1 MHFSVNDIKEMAPG
15 ATFDRGLQYYHQRR
29 ATIKQSYPGQ
39 SRFIAHV
46 KGSGR
51 NTYRVELSVENGILI
66 GDCSCPIATDCKHS
80 VAAALQWLQE
90 NKAGTSPVRSGSS
103 TSSSPTTITNPKQER
118 SALESWLTA
127 LPTALAKPE
136 DSLIPGRHYLLYE
149 LVIINAVVHVV
160 FKKAYLKKDGN
171 WSQITHYTPDYYS
184 LRWDM
189 PRHLQPLDLTI
200 LQLLPRISGYTACE
214 LSGEATRLALEH
226 MLDSNRLLLAG
237 QAVTRGR
244 PETVQWHW
252 GQTASHYELQAFI
265 AGRNQWLMIE
275 TVPPCYLDIESAAI
289 GELITPL
296 SALQLA
302 HLRRM
307 PPVPVDK
314 ISDVALQLRQV
325 FKPEQLAVP
334 VEVPEFIEVNQP
346 VPCLTLVLAQVF
358 PDARLPAALLHF
370 QYGAEYGAEYAA
382 ESCAPAYVTGAKTRY
397 EPRLIDGKHYQIH
410 RDFQQES
417 AYQDHLQGLGLLLF
431 NAVAEH
437 RYAWS
442 PELGSPDDLVP
453 FWQHF
458 IDTQIPELQRA
469 GWQIR
474 TADDFSLNVT
484 STAFDFAIQ
493 DEPNHWFEL
502 ALTLPLS
509 EGRQLNTAT
518 IVEMWL
524 SRGTPEKMLVVVD
537 GEWVQVD
544 TKALNTIRDLITEL
558 YSRKQLNKPIR
569 LAAFQVAQL
578 QDLPNLDDRAA
589 PLTRALLTQLQDFSG
604 IEALAVSPKLQAE
617 LRPYQQDG
625 LNWLA
630 FLWRYSLGGILADD
644 MGLGKTLQALA
655 FLQHLKDSG
664 ALTQPA
670 LIVAPTSLTGN
681 WMHETARFTPD
692 LKITLIHGPERA
704 AAFKEIKHSDVV
716 LTTYPLLLRDSKQY
730 EKHTFSVLI
739 LDEAQVI
746 KNPANKVT
754 QLVHK
759 VNSKMRLCL
768 TGTPLENHLG
778 ELWSLMDFVLPGL
791 LGGRKSFQEQFR
803 NPIEKSGNLDRQTAL
818 ARRVAPFMLRRT
830 KSQVVKELPAKT
842 EIVQYVELQGKQR
855 ALYESIRVSM
865 EKRIRDL
872 VASQGMQRSH
882 IQFLDALLKLRQAC
896 IDPRLV
902 KLEKAANIREH
913 AKLEW
918 LTATLPQ
925 LLEEGRSMLIFSQ
938 FTEVL
943 ALIEE
948 ELKILEIGYAK
959 LTGQTRKRQEA
970 IDLFQSGEVR
980 VFLISLK
987 AGGSGLNLTAADVV
1001 IHMDPWW
1008 NPAVENQ
1015 ATDRAHRIG
1024 QDKPVFVYKLVASDT
1039 VEERIQLMQQQK
1051 QALADNLFNEAG
1063 SIGQP
1068 VDKETLLSLLQ

>member
-1 MHFSVNDIKEMAPG
+1 MHFTINDIKEMAPG
-15 ATFDRGLQYYHQRR
+15 TTFDRGLQYYHQRR
-29 ATIKQSYPGQ
+29 ATIRQNYPEQ
-39 SRFIAHV
+39 SRFIASV
-46 KGSGR
+46 MGSGR
-51 NTYRVELSVENGILI
+51 NTYRVELSAENGILI
-66 GDCSCPIATDCKHS
+66 GDCSCPIGGDCKHA

-90 NKAGTSPVRSGSS
+90 NKAGTSTVQTS
-103 TSSSPTTITNPKQER
+103 TAIKQKP
-118 SALESWLTA
+118 SALESWLTE
-127 LPTALAKPE
+127 LPTALARPE
-136 DSLIPGRHYLLYE
+136 DSLIPGQHYLLYE
-149 LVIINAVVHVV
+149 LMIVKTQVHVA
-160 FKKAYLKKDGN
+160 FKKAYLKKDGK

-184 LRWDM
+184 LRWDT

-200 LQLLPRISGYTACE
+200 LQLLPRVSGYTTCE
-214 LSGEATRLALEH
+214 LSGEATRLALGH
-226 MLDSNRLLLAG
+226 MLESKRLLFAERTVHK
-237 QAVTRGR
+237 AA
-244 PETVQWHW
+244 PENVQWQWKKTTSDYALH
-252 GQTASHYELQAFI
+252 ACI
-265 AGRNQWLMIE
+265 KGRNQWLMIE
-275 TVPPCYLDIESAAI
+275 TIPPCYLDIDSAEI
-289 GELITPL
+289 GDLITPL
-296 SALQLA
+296 APQQFT
-302 HLRRM
+302 HLRKM

-314 ISDVALQLRQV
+314 IFDVALTLRQI
-325 FKPEQLAVP
+325 FKADQLSVP
-334 VEVPEFIEVNQP
+334 VEVPEIIHVTEP
-346 VPCLTLVLAQVF
+346 IPCLTLVAAQVY
-358 PDARLPAALLHF
+358 PDATLPAVLLH
-370 QYGAEYGAEYAA
+370 YEYAD
-382 ESCAPAYVTGAKTRY
+382 EVCPPTYVTGKEPTY
-397 EPRLIDGKHYQIH
+397 EPRQIDGKHLLIVRDFHREAQHIEQIH
-410 RDFQQES
+410 
-417 AYQDHLQGLGLLLF
+417 ALGLYLF
-431 NAVAEH
+431 DTLGGHAH
-437 RYAWS
+437 AWA
-442 PELGSPDDLVP
+442 PEPSTPEKLIP
-453 FWQHF
+453 FWEHF
-458 IDTQIPELQRA
+458 IDTHIPELEKL
-469 GWQIR
+469 GWKVNA
-474 TADDFSLNVT
+474 ADDFSLTVT
-484 STAFDFAIQ
+484 GTAFDFSIQ

-502 ALTLPLS
+502 ALTLPLNDGS
-509 EGRQLNTAT
+509 NLNTADV
-518 IVEMWL
+518 VEMWL
-524 SRGTPEKMLVVVD
+524 NRGAPAEMMVVVD
-537 GEWVQVD
+537 NQWLRVD
-544 TKALNTIRDLITEL
+544 TSPLGTIRDLLTEL

-589 PLTRALLTQLQDFSG
+589 PLTKGLLTQLQDFTG
-604 IEALAVSPKLQAE
+604 IEAIAVSPKLQAE

-630 FLWRYSLGGILADD
+630 FLRRYSLGGILADD

-692 LKITLIHGPERA
+692 LKITLIHGPDRA
-704 AAFKEIKHSDVV
+704 ATFKEIKRSDVV

-730 EKHTFSVLI
+730 EKHTFSVMI

-759 VNSKMRLCL
+759 VNSQMRLCL

-791 LGGRKSFQEQFR
+791 LGGRKTFQEQFR
-803 NPIEKSGNLDRQTAL
+803 SPIEKNGNLDRQTAL

-918 LTATLPQ
+918 LTETLPQ
-925 LLEEGRSMLIFSQ
+925 LLEEGRSILIFSQ

-948 ELKILEIGYAK
+948 ELKILNIGYAK

-970 IDLFQSGEVR
+970 IDLFQGGTVR

-1039 VEERIQLMQQQK
+1039 VEERIQQMQQQK

-1063 SIGQP
+1063 AVGQP
-1068 VDKETLLSLLQ
+1068 TDKETLLSLLSG

>member
-1 MHFSVNDIKEMAPG
+1 MHFTINDIKEMAPG
-15 ATFDRGLQYYHQRR
+15 ATFDRGVQYYHQRR
-29 ATIKQSYPGQ
+29 ATIKQNYPEQ
-39 SRFIAHV
+39 SRFIASV
-46 KGSGR
+46 MGSGR

-66 GDCSCPIATDCKHS
+66 GDCSCPIGVDCKHA

-90 NKAGTSPVRSGSS
+90 DKAGTSKAS
-103 TSSSPTTITNPKQER
+103 TITAITQKQEP
-118 SALESWLTA
+118 SALERWLSE
-127 LPTALAKPE
+127 LPAALARP
-136 DSLIPGRHYLLYE
+136 DDALIPGRHYLLYE
-149 LVIINAVVHVV
+149 LVIVQAQVHVT
-160 FKKAYLKKDGN
+160 FKKAYLKKDGK

-184 LRWDM
+184 LRWDA

-200 LQLLPRISGYTACE
+200 LQLLPRVSGYTSCE
-214 LSGEATRLALEH
+214 LRGEATRLALGH
-226 MLDSNRLLLAG
+226 MLESRRLLFGERTVHKA
-237 QAVTRGR
+237 A
-244 PETVQWHW
+244 PETVKWLW
-252 GQTASHYELQAFI
+252 EKTASAYALQARI
-265 AGRNQWLMIE
+265 EGRNQWLAIE
-275 TVPPCYLDIESAAI
+275 TVPPCYLDIESAEI

-296 SALQLA
+296 AAQQFV
-302 HLRRM
+302 HLRKM
-307 PPVPVDK
+307 PPVPVDTFLE
-314 ISDVALQLRQV
+314 VAVQLRQV
-325 FKPEQLAVP
+325 FKPDQLAFP
-334 VEVPEFIEVNQP
+334 VDVPEFIEVNQP
-346 VPCLTLVLAQVF
+346 VPYLTLVLAQVF
-358 PDARLPAALLHF
+358 PDARLPVALLHY
-370 QYGAEYGAEYAA
+370 QYAE
-382 ESCAPAYVTGAKTRY
+382 ESCAPAYVADAKPVY
-397 EPRLIDGKHYQIH
+397 EPQLIDGKHYQI
-410 RDFQQES
+410 RRNFQQES
-417 AYQDHLQGLGLLLF
+417 EYEEHLLRLGLSLF
-431 NAVAEH
+431 DPLAEH

-442 PELGSPDDLVP
+442 PEPAAPEELVP

-458 IDTQIPELQRA
+458 IDIQIPELESS
-469 GWQIR
+469 GWQIH

-484 STAFDFAIQ
+484 SSDLDIEIH

-524 SRGTPEKMLVVVD
+524 NRGTPEKMLVSVD
-537 GEWVQVD
+537 GEWVRVD
-544 TKALNTIRDLITEL
+544 TTPLNTIRDLLTEL

-589 PLTRALLTQLQDFSG
+589 PLTKALLTQLQDFSG
-604 IEALAVSPKLQAE
+604 IEAVGVSPKLQAE

-630 FLWRYSLGGILADD
+630 FLHRYSLGGILADD

-704 AAFKEIKHSDVV
+704 AAFKQIKGSDIV

-730 EKHTFSVLI
+730 EKHTFSVMI

-754 QLVHK
+754 QLVHM

-791 LGGRKSFQEQFR
+791 LSGRKTFQEQFR

-918 LTATLPQ
+918 LTETLPQ
-925 LLEEGRSMLIFSQ
+925 LLEEGRSILIFSQ

-970 IDLFQSGEVR
+970 IDLFQSGAVR

-1063 SIGQP
+1063 SVGQP
-1068 VDKETLLSLLQ
+1068 VDREALLNLLK

>member
-1 MHFSVNDIKEMAPG
+1 MHFTINDIKEMAPG

-29 ATIKQSYPGQ
+29 ATIRQNYPEQ
-39 SRFIAHV
+39 SRFIASV
-46 KGSGR
+46 MGSGR

-66 GDCSCPIATDCKHS
+66 GDCSCPMGVDCKHA

-90 NKAGTSPVRSGSS
+90 NNAGTSSVRPGAV
-103 TSSSPTTITNPKQER
+103 TRQRLEPSPLER
-118 SALESWLTA
+118 WLTE
-127 LPTALAKPE
+127 LPAALAKPE
-136 DSLIPGRHYLLYE
+136 DALIAGRHYLLYE
-149 LVIINAVVHVV
+149 LMLVKDQVHVA
-160 FKKAYLKKDGN
+160 FKKAYLKKDGK
-171 WSQITHYTPDYYS
+171 WSQITPYTPDYYS
-184 LRWDM
+184 LRWEL
-189 PRHLQPLDLTI
+189 PRHLQALDLTI
-200 LQLLPRISGYTACE
+200 LQLLPRVSGFTSCE
-214 LSGEATRLALEH
+214 LSGEATRLALGH
-226 MLDSNRLLLAG
+226 MLESKRLIFAERTIHR
-237 QAVTRGR
+237 AE
-244 PETVQWHW
+244 PETVRWQWERN
-252 GQTASHYELQAFI
+252 ASDYALHARIE
-265 AGRNQWLMIE
+265 GRSQWAAIE
-275 TVPPCYLDIESAAI
+275 MVPPCYLDIDAAEI
-289 GELITPL
+289 GDLITPL
-296 SALQLA
+296 GAQQFV
-302 HLRRM
+302 HLRKM
-307 PPVPVDK
+307 PPVPVAR
-314 ISDVALQLRQV
+314 IVEVAGQLRQV
-325 FKPEQLAVP
+325 FKPEQLAFP

-346 VPCLTLVLAQVF
+346 VPCLTLELAQVS
-358 PDARLPAALLHF
+358 PNVRLPVALLHF
-370 QYGAEYGAEYAA
+370 EYGAGHGAKHAVET
-382 ESCAPAYVTGAKTRY
+382 CAPAYVAGAQTLY
-397 EPRLIDGKHYQIH
+397 EPRLIDGRHYQVH
-410 RDFQQES
+410 RDFHQES
-417 AYQDHLQGLGLLLF
+417 TYLERLHELGLSLF
-431 NAVAEH
+431 EPLAEH
-437 RYAWS
+437 RYAWA
-442 PELGSPDDLVP
+442 PEPAAPEELVP

-458 IDTQIPELQRA
+458 IDTQIPELKKS
-469 GWQIR
+469 GWCIHS
-474 TADDFSLNVT
+474 AEDFSLNVT
-484 STAFDFAIQ
+484 STAFDFAIH
-493 DEPNHWFEL
+493 DEQNHWFEL

-524 SRGTPEKMLVVVD
+524 KRGTPEKMLVMVD
-537 GEWVQVD
+537 GEWVRVD
-544 TKALNTIRDLITEL
+544 TRPLNTIRDLITEL

-578 QDLPNLDDRAA
+578 QDLPKLDDRAA

-617 LRPYQQDG
+617 LRPYQHDG

-630 FLWRYSLGGILADD
+630 FLWRYGLGGILADD

-692 LKITLIHGPERA
+692 LKMTLIHGPDRA
-704 AAFKEIKHSDVV
+704 AAFKQIKHSDIV

-730 EKHTFSVLI
+730 EKHTFSVVI
-739 LDEAQVI
+739 LDEAQAI
-746 KNPANKVT
+746 KNPTTKIT
-754 QLVHK
+754 QHVRNL
-759 VNSKMRLCL
+759 NSQMRLCL

-791 LGGRKSFQEQFR
+791 LSGRKAFQEQFR

-830 KSQVVKELPAKT
+830 KSQVVQELPAKT

-918 LTATLPQ
+918 LTVTLPQ

-970 IDLFQSGEVR
+970 IDLFQSGAVR